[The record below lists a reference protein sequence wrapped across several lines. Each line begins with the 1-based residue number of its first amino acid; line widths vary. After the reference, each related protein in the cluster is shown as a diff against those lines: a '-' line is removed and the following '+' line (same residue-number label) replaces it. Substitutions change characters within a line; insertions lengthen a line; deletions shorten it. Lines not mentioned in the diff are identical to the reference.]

1 MSGIY
6 FHPIKRI
13 FLNLSGGTVTG
24 DTVFTEGVYAT
35 RLSGGTIYSGAT
47 ELTTIIQNIASSFS
61 GITGNYLPIS
71 GGTGGPYEF
80 TGNTSADTIVVS
92 TILEPSIDNSVD
104 LGSPIK
110 RFRSLYTVDGVAVN
124 FTASTKI
131 KTTQIELGTVLVTD
145 TSIILTGNC
154 IDGGSW

>member
-1 MSGIY
+1 MSGQY

-35 RLSGGTIYSGAT
+35 RLSGGTIYSGST

-61 GITGNYLPIS
+61 GATGNYLPFS
-71 GGTGGPYEF
+71 GGTGGPYSF
-80 TGNTSADTIVVS
+80 TGGTTAETVTVIS
-92 TILEPSIDNSVD
+92 TIAPSVD
-104 LGSPIK
+104 NTVDIGSPIK
-110 RFRSLYTVDGVAVN
+110 RFRSLNVVDGVAVS

-131 KTTQIELGTVLVTD
+131 KTAQIELGTVLVTD